1 MTITSRSDLLTK
13 GASWLRRSGNA
24 TFVAELP
31 DALTLAEGRLNRELG
46 PVETNASLTGA
57 VDSRSLDTSALSM
70 VEPVALFMAASGSE
84 DEVKL
89 QPQGPAN
96 MAYVD
101 TSGQPRQWTLD
112 SDDAIKLDRPCDS
125 AYAFRFRYRQRFA
138 LTSLVTTNWLLENH
152 PDIYLA
158 ALLMWGCGYLESWSN
173 GSVWKGILD
182 TELPKVAHT
191 LAKGRKGTLRVD
203 PGLADIGRRSHFNYT
218 TGV

>member
-1 MTITSRSDLLTK
+1 MAIATRTDLLTK
-13 GASWLRRSGNA
+13 GASWLRRAGNA

-46 PVETNASLTGA
+46 PVETNASLTGT

-138 LTSLVTTNWLLENH
+138 LTTLVTTNWLLLTY
-152 PDIYLA
+152 ISRLCSCGA
-158 ALLMWGCGYLESWSN
+158 AATSKAGPTDRSGRAFSTLNCQR
-173 GSVWKGILD
+173 
-182 TELPKVAHT
+182 LPTRWQRA
-191 LAKGRKGTLRVD
+191 AKAR
-203 PGLADIGRRSHFNYT
+203 
-218 TGV
+218 